1 MQTIALS
8 GIVTHGQKRIFKTK
22 IFAKWLKSSE
32 LTDQDLVGA
41 VMEMSKGLYGADLGC
56 NVFKKRIA
64 IGNRGKSHGVRTIV
78 ATKLSIHWF
87 FIFGFKK
94 NERANINN
102 VELAYLQKTAESLLE
117 STSSKIDQLLNEKIL
132 IEVKHGGH

>member
-1 MQTIALS
+1 M
-8 GIVTHGQKRIFKTK
+8 GKKRIFKTK
-22 IFAKWLKSSE
+22 TFAKWLKSSE
-32 LTDQDLVGA
+32 LTDQDLAGA
-41 VMEMSKGLYGADLGC
+41 VMEMSKGLYDADLGS

-87 FIFGFKK
+87 FIFGFEK

-117 STSSKIDQLLNEKIL
+117 STSSKIDQLLNDKIL